1 MTTSGPPTTLT
12 GLRRETRDRIRAAIV
27 NSGEEWPAQGITPSL
42 PARLPERSSAD
53 LAIAVGVLAA
63 ADAVPAAA
71 LAGVMFLA
79 ELGLDG
85 RLRPVPDVLPA
96 AITAAA
102 EDGIDTVVVAAG
114 DAADAALA
122 PGMRVIAAHSLTE
135 VIAWLRQGLSVD
147 DQAERT
153 S

>member
-1 MTTSGPPTTLT
+1 MTTIGPMTLT
-12 GLRRETRDRIRAAIV
+12 SLSRETRDRIRAGIV
-27 NSGEEWPAQGITPSL
+27 NSGETWLTHEIAVSL

-53 LAIAVGVLAA
+53 LAIAVSVLAA
-63 ADAVPAAA
+63 DGAVPAAA

-85 RLRPVPDVLPA
+85 RLRPVPDGLPA
-96 AITAAA
+96 VTAAA

-114 DAADAALA
+114 DAADATLV
-122 PGMRVIAAHSLTE
+122 PGMRVIVAHSLTE
-135 VIAWLRQGLSVD
+135 LIAWLRQGLSVD
-147 DQAERT
+147 DHTGRT

>member
-27 NSGEEWPAQGITPSL
+27 NSGETWPTQEITVSL
-42 PARLPERSSAD
+42 PVRLPERSSAD
-53 LAIAVGVLAA
+53 LAIAVSVLAA
-63 ADAVPAAA
+63 DGAVPAAA

-85 RLRPVPDVLPA
+85 CLRPVPGVLP

-102 EDGIDTVVVAAG
+102 EGGMDTV
-114 DAADAALA
+114 
-122 PGMRVIAAHSLTE
+122 RFSQ
-135 VIAWLRQGLSVD
+135 QGRIW
-147 DQAERT
+147 QT
-153 S
+153 